1 MARAFAQHLPDA
13 GRVQVDVE
21 VGRDL
26 AALGDVEER
35 QADEEWLHLGVRREG
50 WDWDPCVSSPKMEIT
65 VKYLN

>member
-1 MARAFAQHLPDA
+1 M
-13 GRVQVDVE
+13 E

-50 WDWDPCVSSPKMEIT
+50 WDWDRCVSSSKMEIT
-65 VKYLN
+65 VKYLS